1 MEKFRSAMSKKLDET
16 EVKLSEKIEEKIKKQ
31 KNEIKELVEE
41 LIGRVTEQEGEDR
54 VEVIV
59 NEETEASN
67 NLEWEEEEGE
77 VSENN
82 TN

>member
-1 MEKFRSAMSKKLDET
+1 M
-16 EVKLSEKIEEKIKKQ
+16 
-31 KNEIKELVEE
+31 
-41 LIGRVTEQEGEDR
+41 TEQEGENR

-82 TN
+82 AD

>member
-1 MEKFRSAMSKKLDET
+1 M
-16 EVKLSEKIEEKIKKQ
+16 
-31 KNEIKELVEE
+31 
-41 LIGRVTEQEGEDR
+41 TEQEGENR

-77 VSENN
+77 VSAENN
-82 TN
+82 AD

>member
-1 MEKFRSAMSKKLDET
+1 M
-16 EVKLSEKIEEKIKKQ
+16 
-31 KNEIKELVEE
+31 
-41 LIGRVTEQEGEDR
+41 TEQEGENR
-54 VEVIV
+54 VKVIV

-82 TN
+82 AD

>member
-1 MEKFRSAMSKKLDET
+1 M
-16 EVKLSEKIEEKIKKQ
+16 
-31 KNEIKELVEE
+31 
-41 LIGRVTEQEGEDR
+41 TEQEGENR

-59 NEETEASN
+59 NEETEVSN

-82 TN
+82 AD

>member
-1 MEKFRSAMSKKLDET
+1 M
-16 EVKLSEKIEEKIKKQ
+16 
-31 KNEIKELVEE
+31 
-41 LIGRVTEQEGEDR
+41 TEQEGENR

-67 NLEWEEEEGE
+67 NLEWEEEEEE

-82 TN
+82 AD